1 MRRINVAEARE
12 RFGELIDELRLDN
25 SAGEEDG
32 SFFLEQD
39 GKPVGIVI
47 GREGLHW
54 VMTQQE
60 EWMRTAI
67 AEGEADLA
75 AGRCTVLET
84 DEDWENFFEGIK
96 REGREEMAREGREC
110 PEAAE

>member
-12 RFGELIDELRLDN
+12 RFGELLDELRLDTP
-25 SAGEEDG
+25 AGEE
-32 SFFLEQD
+32 D

-60 EWMRTAI
+60 EWLQDAV
-67 AEGEADLA
+67 AKGEADLA
-75 AGRCTVLET
+75 AGRCTTLET

-96 REGREEMAREGREC
+96 REGREAMAREGREC

>member
-12 RFGELIDELRLDN
+12 RFGDLLDELRLETP
-25 SAGEEDG
+25 AGKEDG
-32 SFFLEQD
+32 SFFIED
-39 GKPVGIVI
+39 NGKPVGIVI

-60 EWMRTAI
+60 EWMRDAV
-67 AEGEADLA
+67 AKGEADHA
-75 AGRCTVLET
+75 AGRYVELVT
-84 DEDWENFFEGIK
+84 DQDWDEFAEGIK
-96 REGREEMAREGREC
+96 RRGRERLERKGRLC